1 MNLLITGGCGFIG
14 SNLIKYILENTEHS
28 VFNIDKLT
36 YAGHERN
43 HRNHL
48 YNPRYFFEKV
58 DICDPEKVD
67 KVFESFKPD
76 AVMHLAAES
85 HVDRS
90 IDSSS
95 IFLATNIVGTH
106 ILLEAVREYNK
117 KKNIKFILVSTD
129 EVYGSLN
136 LNDPP
141 FSEKNQYQPNSPY
154 SASKAAADHLV
165 RAWHKTYGLETV
177 ITHCSNNYGIQQL
190 PEKLIPNTIF
200 KAFDRKTIPVYGTG
214 ENVRDW
220 IHVDDH
226 CRALLIVLEK
236 GIPGEVYDVG
246 ADNEWSN
253 IVLVRKICDMVDE
266 LVKNKE
272 RLNTESLKTGD
283 SRQSLIEFVTD
294 RKGHDMRYAIDSSK
308 IRNELGW
315 KPMVDFEKGLRDTV
329 IWYLNHR
336 NWWL

>member
-226 CRALLIVLEK
+226 NRGVDFIIKNGRIGETYCLGGNAEHTNLEITKLIL
-236 GIPGEVYDVG
+236 
-246 ADNEWSN
+246 
-253 IVLVRKICDMVDE
+253 KIMGKDE
-266 LVKNKE
+266 
-272 RLNTESLKTGD
+272 SY
-283 SRQSLIEFVTD
+283 IEFVED
-294 RKGHDMRYAIDSSK
+294 RLGHDRRYAIDNIK
-308 IRNELGW
+308 IQTQLGW
-315 KPMVDFEKGLRDTV
+315 APSLTFEEGIKLTID
-329 IWYLNHR
+329 WYLN
-336 NWWL
+336 NQSWMKAIECKKILS